1 MKKVIAI
8 SYDEIAYDPK
18 AAGKLVR
25 DACLRNRPMTIVG
38 NYVLDDKLLLFL
50 EEGKNSATEYIFS
63 KTKAVSEEDAI
74 TVVEH
79 RYVAGYSTL
88 LLFRLDDSI
97 FGLFRK

>member
-8 SYDEIAYDPK
+8 SYDDIAFDPQS
-18 AAGKLVR
+18 AGTLVR
-25 DACLRNRPMTIVG
+25 DACSRNRPMKIVG

-50 EEGKNSATEYIFS
+50 EEGENKATEYVFS
-63 KTKAVSEEDAI
+63 KTKAVSAEDAI

-88 LLFRLDDSI
+88 LLFKIDGTI
-97 FGLFRK
+97 FGLFEK